1 MQAVFLLLT
10 LSHRVKTNHRALA
23 QAVFSDQEA
32 HPEGAGAQ
40 AFKLLQIQTVQVLN
54 STSDCLPFIQA
65 FMRLQTSLNS
75 LHMSF
80 V

>member
-10 LSHRVKTNHRALA
+10 LSHRVTTNHRALA
-23 QAVFSDQEA
+23 QAVSSDQEA
-32 HPEGAGAQ
+32 HPEGAGARV
-40 AFKLLQIQTVQVLN
+40 FKLLQIQRVEVLN
-54 STSDCLPFIQA
+54 SVSDRLPFIQA
-65 FMRLQTSLNS
+65 FMHLQTVLHS